1 MLRGAFPLQGKLHAS
16 ALELLKVVYPLNTV
30 DLAAAA
36 PHNIASTLAPVFEP
50 QIFAMSANTV
60 FSQAEKGHLGCVRIH
75 VKGTKS
81 IIATPEEA
89 LLAYMTARAPGTH
102 PTFPELWQFFKTMTK
117 EALNNYVDAQGKN
130 KLFGCTASAGD
141 IVYTPP
147 CYAIA
152 ERALGGPCLGI
163 KYTVMSKGDDV
174 QLEKVYKELTKRNR
188 HANSSGELIKSAIEI
203 CRLDVAAA
211 TAPPAPHG
219 ALAEAAAAEGTEAK
233 ALKATAEAEALK
245 ATAEAEAEALKA
257 SGA

>member
-1 MLRGAFPLQGKLHAS
+1 MLRGAFSLQGKLHAS

-81 IIATPEEA
+81 IIATPDEV

-174 QLEKVYKELTKRNR
+174 QLEEPSCQLKRRTHQVSHRDLPVGRRSGNGTTRRSCRGRGRRR
-188 HANSSGELIKSAIEI
+188 HRGRGLEGHRRGRGLEGHRRGRGRGLEGSSGA
-203 CRLDVAAA
+203 
-211 TAPPAPHG
+211 
-219 ALAEAAAAEGTEAK
+219 
-233 ALKATAEAEALK
+233 
-245 ATAEAEAEALKA
+245 
-257 SGA
+257 